1 MLIFGA
7 VIFGA
12 GLLGLRLE
20 VAVGGLVLAFLFT
33 VPEVL
38 DGGFFREVVDFLLVD
53 GRVLVAFFL
62 VDGRV
67 LVGFFVAGRF
77 FRVVAPEDLDWRVGV
92 FLVVAFFVVEYPEQG
107 HCFWSLVGLA
117 PGLQGQGLGKRV
129 WRTMLG
135 WHKKN
140 GIDTISTSISSH
152 NSTVLNLYI
161 SLGFRFPAPHMT
173 FHWRPSDSQPPG

>member
-33 VPEVL
+33 VP
-38 DGGFFREVVDFLLVD
+38 DAGFFRELVGFLLVD

-67 LVGFFVAGRF
+67 PVGFFVA
-77 FRVVAPEDLDWRVGV
+77 
-92 FLVVAFFVVEYPEQG
+92 
-107 HCFWSLVGLA
+107 
-117 PGLQGQGLGKRV
+117 
-129 WRTMLG
+129 
-135 WHKKN
+135 
-140 GIDTISTSISSH
+140 
-152 NSTVLNLYI
+152 
-161 SLGFRFPAPHMT
+161 
-173 FHWRPSDSQPPG
+173 